1 MYGLETL
8 DTFDI
13 VTKDIVRL
21 ARVIMTGEQAALAVD
36 NQNAQNLLNA
46 QTADLIET
54 LVAVRESLELRSSVE
69 TEAIMDEVERV
80 RELDMIEMTSEQN
93 RIWKNLSWIV
103 RETLANSKHNH
114 GYRAGPVFGYK
125 SEFAQVSDDNP
136 FQFLEKPEKHGWGAE
151 GPEDGYDPYGYGD
164 WGWGFGKSQTQYKDV
179 SEQLADMEAVWARM
193 EAQRAARMAQARAD
207 FDVVQATALAEFNEA
222 VAVKQ
227 AAMELNVENMNATWA
242 FTLKTRTET
251 VYQALADARAKIAEA
266 NRVKIE
272 ALDAEEKEVRWA
284 ITSIWNYDTQNA
296 LNEALTAAR
305 AERDAE
311 CAALNAALEVELVRI
326 EDEWNAW
333 KVQEQ
338 ASLDANRVAAVATCN
353 QAQEDNIRLFAEFQ
367 AAQLAGYLVWEAA
380 ENKIVADHIAAS
392 QEAWE
397 WIKVSYCLKH
407 GENGDVTNVG
417 YGCSW
422 GAGAGAGN
430 AGYKKGIAIEN
441 HMEALTYGQDPI
453 DIKHIHDEQW
463 LIDGAR
469 EWTMEGVPETA
480 QRLLEVDMANAIATI
495 EAQITAKREELE
507 ARLVQQVADADARM
521 NQLADEQAAQLLAR
535 EQAVVTAVE
544 ADRLS
549 WEEAV
554 DALRTEVQWQ
564 IKELVWQLGYTQ
576 GYKFGAHDGKDAEIM
591 ALITAEKDRYAAL
604 IAAQIEKMRA
614 RVAAELEAAEVAYA
628 ASQALADALQGRE
641 TQLLEE
647 LIEYTTVELNAAIAQ
662 GIRDCEIAAAK
673 ARAELKAFIDARL
686 AAW

>member
-227 AAMELNVENMNATWA
+227 AAMELNVENMNTAWA

-535 EQAVVTAVE
+535 EQAVVAAVE
-544 ADRLS
+544 ADRLT

>member
-1 MYGLETL
+1 M
-8 DTFDI
+8 
-13 VTKDIVRL
+13 
-21 ARVIMTGEQAALAVD
+21 
-36 NQNAQNLLNA
+36 
-46 QTADLIET
+46 
-54 LVAVRESLELRSSVE
+54 
-69 TEAIMDEVERV
+69 
-80 RELDMIEMTSEQN
+80 
-93 RIWKNLSWIV
+93 
-103 RETLANSKHNH
+103 
-114 GYRAGPVFGYK
+114 
-125 SEFAQVSDDNP
+125 
-136 FQFLEKPEKHGWGAE
+136 
-151 GPEDGYDPYGYGD
+151 
-164 WGWGFGKSQTQYKDV
+164 
-179 SEQLADMEAVWARM
+179 
-193 EAQRAARMAQARAD
+193 
-207 FDVVQATALAEFNEA
+207 
-222 VAVKQ
+222 
-227 AAMELNVENMNATWA
+227 
-242 FTLKTRTET
+242 
-251 VYQALADARAKIAEA
+251 
-266 NRVKIE
+266 
-272 ALDAEEKEVRWA
+272 
-284 ITSIWNYDTQNA
+284 
-296 LNEALTAAR
+296 
-305 AERDAE
+305 
-311 CAALNAALEVELVRI
+311 
-326 EDEWNAW
+326 
-333 KVQEQ
+333 
-338 ASLDANRVAAVATCN
+338 
-353 QAQEDNIRLFAEFQ
+353 
-367 AAQLAGYLVWEAA
+367 WEAA

-535 EQAVVTAVE
+535 EQAVVAAVE
-544 ADRLS
+544 ADRLT

-614 RVAAELEAAEVAYA
+614 RVAAELDAAEVAYA